1 MAEYDLT
8 QSLLKFLD
16 RHLVFPLLEFLSQQQ
31 LYPEEDIQKGKLDL
45 LQKTNMVDYAMDI
58 YKALYNKDDVPT
70 DMRGRR
76 QEVVQNLK
84 SLQAQA
90 ETIVAFLSNESSIR
104 QLKQDKAYNLQ
115 LLQDEYQIGPA
126 QIDALHNYAK
136 FQFEC
141 GNYSAASE
149 FLYHFRTL
157 ATNSERNLSALWGKL
172 AAEILLQNWE
182 VALDD
187 LMKLKDIVDAN
198 TFAPV
203 LTQLQQ
209 RAWLMHWSLFVFF
222 NHENGRNAIIDLF
235 FQERYLNAIQMTSQ
249 HLLRYLAAAV
259 VINKRRRS
267 AIKDVIRVIEQEAY
281 EYSDPITQFLD
292 ALFVQYDFEGAQQ
305 KLLLCEQLIENDYF
319 LTAIKEEFVESARL
333 FIFETYCKIH
343 QCIDMKML
351 ASKLNMDD
359 EAAEKWIVN
368 LIRSA
373 RLNAK
378 IDSNEGTVVMGMNF
392 QSPYENVIDKAKGL
406 SARTYMV
413 ANAVTGSAR
422 VLA

>member
-1 MAEYDLT
+1 
-8 QSLLKFLD
+8 
-16 RHLVFPLLEFLSQQQ
+16 
-31 LYPEEDIQKGKLDL
+31 
-45 LQKTNMVDYAMDI
+45 
-58 YKALYNKDDVPT
+58 
-70 DMRGRR
+70 
-76 QEVVQNLK
+76 
-84 SLQAQA
+84 
-90 ETIVAFLSNESSIR
+90 
-104 QLKQDKAYNLQ
+104 
-115 LLQDEYQIGPA
+115 
-126 QIDALHNYAK
+126 
-136 FQFEC
+136 
-141 GNYSAASE
+141 
-149 FLYHFRTL
+149 
-157 ATNSERNLSALWGKL
+157 
-172 AAEILLQNWE
+172 
-182 VALDD
+182 
-187 LMKLKDIVDAN
+187 
-198 TFAPV
+198 
-203 LTQLQQ
+203 
-209 RAWLMHWSLFVFF
+209 
-222 NHENGRNAIIDLF
+222 
-235 FQERYLNAIQMTSQ
+235 MTSQ

-319 LTAIKEEFVESARL
+319 LTAIKEVCYPPSALVSGCVLPGWTVLASPLVCCKPLWCSLVHAASRAGSLWERLHSCNAVRTWDVVLQEFVESARL